1 MSIRKIDT
9 TLSTIRSVYDE
20 KGNYLPS
27 GNYYFTVNDYDNGI
41 FKGEMKMRGDFGEF
55 SFSPRKLIKM
65 MAVGQSRLARR
76 ANLNTEE
83 GMPNY
88 PSPLARTSSSRI
100 SHFTATTNLTSPYI
114 VRNYSTTENRVIR
127 RESVQCSICL
137 ENISECDTKSLNCN
151 HSFHKNC
158 INTWLREQNNCPLCR
173 KSQSTR
179 QEQRR
184 SSREDPFME
193 ALNQLSRA
201 TSQRNELYNRFS
213 TRDYTVS
220 RNSRTLVFPSSS
232 SSSSS
237 RVSSRFSHK

>member
-88 PSPLARTSSSRI
+88 PSPLARNSSSRLN
-100 SHFTATTNLTSPYI
+100 HFTATTTITSPYI
-114 VRNYSTTENRVIR
+114 VRNYSSQNRVIR
-127 RESVQCSICL
+127 REPVQCSICF
-137 ENISECDTKSLNCN
+137 ETISNCDKKSLNCN
-151 HSFHKNC
+151 HSFHRNC
-158 INTWLREQNNCPLCR
+158 INTWLREQDTCPLCR
-173 KSQSTR
+173 ASQTSREETR
-179 QEQRR
+179 T
-184 SSREDPFME
+184 SREDPFMS
-193 ALNQLSRA
+193 ALNQLSSA
-201 TSQRNELYNRFS
+201 TSQRNLLYNTLTS
-213 TRDYTVS
+213 RDYTE
-220 RNSRTLVFPSSS
+220 RRTNRTVVFPSS
-232 SSSSS
+232 
-237 RVSSRFSHK
+237 RASSRFSHK